1 VVARAALILLATPAA
16 TVEDTPATAAAEVA
30 TVLTMVHG
38 IMAAAA
44 LVAIQEMELITS
56 EDI

>member
-1 VVARAALILLATPAA
+1 VAARAALILLATPAA
-16 TVEDTPATAAAEVA
+16 TVEDTPATVAAEVA

-38 IMAAAA
+38 TTVEAV
-44 LVAIQEMELITS
+44 LVAIQAMELITS